1 MSIKSDI
8 MDDLQSESSYT
19 ENGLEFTTTY
29 KVISCSNHFLRR
41 SFRLYID
48 GSYTGES
55 DYRANCDYVR
65 LHKNHYG
72 KLRMFVIDQFSRL
85 LMTDYDCSRSTARN
99 AVVAAFTRDE
109 LDALNTELIDDALD
123 LIAE

>member
-8 MDDLQSESSYT
+8 QNDLKSESSYT
-19 ENGLEFTTTY
+19 KNGTM
-29 KVISCSNHFLRR
+29 ISCSNHFLRR

-72 KLRMFVIDQFSRL
+72 KLRMFVITQFSRL
-85 LMTDYDCSRSTARN
+85 LMADYDCSSTTARN
-99 AVVAAFTRDE
+99 AVVAAFTPDE
-109 LDALNTELIDDALD
+109 LDTLNKELIEDALD